1 MRQFW
6 WTMLLRLLLFCFF
19 SFSVV
24 SALRSSS
31 SGSTTGRTS
40 MSSPIIAPSS
50 SSSSLKVSSIAEASG
65 ILSQWDAQFLGAT
78 PQRVNS
84 NTHDPLLRHSPQ
96 QQELYALLPEAVQY
110 LNFVA
115 AEQQPQQHRCILG
128 ICAET
133 AEEGVQALSS
143 WVTALNLP
151 RGLVFGLDHDGVPI
165 TTSTDENK
173 NNTNNK
179 KKQERGIYLKYNS
192 SFAKPRRRK
201 PQQSHP
207 HNPAGRTSSTQN
219 VVRDILWKT
228 ASPPTRRRK
237 RTTTIHTTDPEQ
249 PQPHQRDYQP
259 GDVLAS
265 PYSGKYRG
273 VYFQIELQDRTFRQ
287 YLLPANIF

>member
-1 MRQFW
+1 
-6 WTMLLRLLLFCFF
+6 
-19 SFSVV
+19 
-24 SALRSSS
+24 
-31 SGSTTGRTS
+31 
-40 MSSPIIAPSS
+40 MSSPTTAPS

-115 AEQQPQQHRCILG
+115 AEQQQKQHRCILG

-143 WVTALNLP
+143 WVTALQLP

-201 PQQSHP
+201 Q
-207 HNPAGRTSSTQN
+207 R
-219 VVRDILWKT
+219 KT
-228 ASPPTRRRK
+228 TSPPTRRRK
-237 RTTTIHTTDPEQ
+237 RTTTSHTTDPDEEQ
-249 PQPHQRDYQP
+249 PQPPRPQQRDYQP

-265 PYSGKYRG
+265 PYAGKYRG